1 MQTELDAAK
10 TLNQQLEKDNEKQ
23 EKRIKKMTS
32 QLDKYNKKI
41 EAIEANN
48 CKLEEKI
55 CNLQNEL
62 QVIYFFNDLFFVLSS
77 EYS

>member
-62 QVIYFFNDLFFVLSS
+62 QVIYFFNDLFFVLIS
-77 EYS
+77 EFS